1 MGYQW
6 VNHALPEPST
16 VAIGAMQIYGAILTV
31 VVIVLLYILIQ
42 RNKQLRILEE
52 QHKSDLKNV
61 RKDSTN
67 RQRGILKGQISELI
81 APWLLKS
88 VDSVKELNFLGNPI
102 DFIGFKG
109 LDGDGEVDIKLIE
122 VKTGKSRLNKNQ
134 KRVKEAVESNR
145 VSWVEVKI
153 ETDAVIE
160 SGLKITENSSNGN
173 E

>member
-1 MGYQW
+1 M
-6 VNHALPEPST
+6 
-16 VAIGAMQIYGAILTV
+16 AIGAMQIYGAILTV
-31 VVIVLLYILIQ
+31 VVLVLLYILIQ

-134 KRVKEAVESNR
+134 KRVKAAVESNR

>member
-1 MGYQW
+1 M
-6 VNHALPEPST
+6 
-16 VAIGAMQIYGAILTV
+16 AIGAMQIYGAILTV

>member
-1 MGYQW
+1 M
-6 VNHALPEPST
+6 
-16 VAIGAMQIYGAILTV
+16 AIGVMQIYGVILTV

-52 QHKSDLKNV
+52 QHKSELKNV

-134 KRVKEAVESNR
+134 KRVKEAVESSR

-153 ETDAVIE
+153 ETDDVIE
-160 SGLKITENSSNGN
+160 SGLKITENSSK
-173 E
+173 

>member
-1 MGYQW
+1 M
-6 VNHALPEPST
+6 
-16 VAIGAMQIYGAILTV
+16 AIGVMQIYGAILTV
-31 VVIVLLYILIQ
+31 VVMILLYILIQ

-52 QHKSDLKNV
+52 QHKSELKNV

-109 LDGDGEVDIKLIE
+109 LDGDGEVEIKLIE

-134 KRVKEAVESNR
+134 KRVKEAVESSR

-153 ETDAVIE
+153 ETDNVIE
-160 SGLKITENSSNGN
+160 SGLKITENSSK
-173 E
+173 

>member
-1 MGYQW
+1 M
-6 VNHALPEPST
+6 
-16 VAIGAMQIYGAILTV
+16 AIGAMQIYGAILTV
-31 VVIVLLYILIQ
+31 VVLVLLYILIQ

-61 RKDSTN
+61 RIDSTN

>member
-1 MGYQW
+1 M
-6 VNHALPEPST
+6 
-16 VAIGAMQIYGAILTV
+16 AIGVMQIYGAILTV

-52 QHKSDLKNV
+52 QHKSELKNI

-109 LDGDGEVDIKLIE
+109 LDGDGEVEIKLIE

-134 KRVKEAVESNR
+134 KRVKEAVESSR

-153 ETDAVIE
+153 ETDDVIE
-160 SGLKITENSSNGN
+160 SGLKITENSSK
-173 E
+173 

>member
-1 MGYQW
+1 M
-6 VNHALPEPST
+6 
-16 VAIGAMQIYGAILTV
+16 AIGVMQIYGAILTV

-52 QHKSDLKNV
+52 QHKSELKNV

-109 LDGDGEVDIKLIE
+109 LDGDGEVEIKLIE

-134 KRVKEAVESNR
+134 KRVKEAVESSR

-153 ETDAVIE
+153 ETDDVIE
-160 SGLKITENSSNGN
+160 SGLKITENSSK
-173 E
+173 

>member
-1 MGYQW
+1 M
-6 VNHALPEPST
+6 
-16 VAIGAMQIYGAILTV
+16 AIGAMQIYGAILTV
-31 VVIVLLYILIQ
+31 VVIVLLYIRIQ

-122 VKTGKSRLNKNQ
+122 VKTGKSRLKKNQ
-134 KRVKEAVESNR
+134 KRVKEAVESKR

-153 ETDAVIE
+153 ETEDVIE
-160 SGLKITENSSNGN
+160 SGLKITENSSN
-173 E
+173 EKE

>member
-1 MGYQW
+1 M
-6 VNHALPEPST
+6 
-16 VAIGAMQIYGAILTV
+16 AIGAMQIYGAILTV
-31 VVIVLLYILIQ
+31 VVLVLLYILIQ

>member
-1 MGYQW
+1 M
-6 VNHALPEPST
+6 
-16 VAIGAMQIYGAILTV
+16 AIGVMQIYGAILTV

-52 QHKSDLKNV
+52 QHKSELKNV

-109 LDGDGEVDIKLIE
+109 LDGDGEVEIKLIE

-134 KRVKEAVESNR
+134 KRVKEAVESSR

-153 ETDAVIE
+153 ETDDVIE
-160 SGLKITENSSNGN
+160 SGLKITEISSK
-173 E
+173 

>member
-6 VNHALPEPST
+6 VNHALPGQHT
-16 VAIGAMQIYGAILTV
+16 VVIGAMEIYGAILTV
-31 VVIVLLYILIQ
+31 VVIVLLYFLIQ
-42 RNKQLRILEE
+42 GNKQLRILEE
-52 QHKSDLKNV
+52 QHESDLKNV

-122 VKTGKSRLNKNQ
+122 VKTGNSRLNKNQ
-134 KRVKEAVESNR
+134 KRVKEAVESSR

-153 ETDAVIE
+153 ETDDVIE
-160 SGLKITENSSNGN
+160 SGLKITENSSK
-173 E
+173 

>member
-1 MGYQW
+1 M
-6 VNHALPEPST
+6 
-16 VAIGAMQIYGAILTV
+16 AIGVMQIYGAILTV

-52 QHKSDLKNV
+52 QHKSELKNV

-109 LDGDGEVDIKLIE
+109 LDGDGEVEIKLIE

-134 KRVKEAVESNR
+134 KRVKEAVESSR

-153 ETDAVIE
+153 ETDDVIE
-160 SGLKITENSSNGN
+160 SGLKITENSS

>member
-1 MGYQW
+1 M
-6 VNHALPEPST
+6 
-16 VAIGAMQIYGAILTV
+16 AIGVMQIYGAILTV

-52 QHKSDLKNV
+52 QHKSELKNV

-109 LDGDGEVDIKLIE
+109 LDGDGEVEIKLIE
-122 VKTGKSRLNKNQ
+122 VKTGKSRLNKSQ
-134 KRVKEAVESNR
+134 KRVKEAVESSR

-153 ETDAVIE
+153 ETDDVIE
-160 SGLKITENSSNGN
+160 SGLKITENSTK
-173 E
+173 